1 MLAAGDSGLVILH
14 NGGGA
19 LTYSLQGGD
28 SALFNVNAANGR
40 IGVEAASLPQGL
52 YNLELLLADATRM
65 ATLEL
70 QVNVIGSAADEAV
83 RIFLEEIESGARQW
97 RGEGVPDDWDNDGT
111 LRIPTIGLRLRSPS
125 SGWIRR
131 SWLI

>member
-70 QVNVIGSAADEAV
+70 QVNVIGGAADEAV
-83 RIFLEEIESGARQW
+83 RIFLEEIENPARGSGAAKAFRTI
-97 RGEGVPDDWDNDGT
+97 GT
-111 LRIPTIGLRLRSPS
+111 ATAHRILTIGLRLRSPS